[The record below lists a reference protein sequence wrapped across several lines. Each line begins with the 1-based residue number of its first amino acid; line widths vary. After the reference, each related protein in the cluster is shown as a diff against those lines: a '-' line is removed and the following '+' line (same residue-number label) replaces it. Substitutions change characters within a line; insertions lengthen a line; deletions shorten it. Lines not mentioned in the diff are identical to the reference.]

1 VAREPGEENVVTAD
15 GGSEVLVRPAA
26 DGCQNYA
33 ADPYLLLSSLE

>member
-15 GGSEVLVRPAA
+15 GGSEVLVRPA